1 MNNYTHL
8 TLTDRCTIERC
19 LSNGYSFKEVAGLI
33 GRHTSTVS
41 REIQNHR
48 TFIKSG
54 QHPCANFSFCRK
66 NSVCGNDSCTYY
78 CKSCKSVDCSTM
90 CTDFTLNICP
100 RLNKAPYTCINCSRQ
115 NKCRF
120 EHAYYHAQNAHAL
133 YLSELSES
141 RKGVHTDDEQLAKI
155 DRLVSPLIKKG
166 QSVNHIFVTHSD
178 ELMICKRTMYNYI
191 DNCLIEA
198 KNIDLPRKV
207 RYKPRKKKTR
217 IQSIINIVSDV
228 HTKILKHICLII
240 LSLVM

>member
-90 CTDFTLNICP
+90 CDIVNI
-100 RLNKAPYTCINCSRQ
+100 
-115 NKCRF
+115 
-120 EHAYYHAQNAHAL
+120 
-133 YLSELSES
+133 
-141 RKGVHTDDEQLAKI
+141 
-155 DRLVSPLIKKG
+155 PL
-166 QSVNHIFVTHSD
+166 HIFYPKCKPSEESALRNGTSD
-178 ELMICKRTMYNYI
+178 
-191 DNCLIEA
+191 
-198 KNIDLPRKV
+198 
-207 RYKPRKKKTR
+207 
-217 IQSIINIVSDV
+217 S
-228 HTKILKHICLII
+228 
-240 LSLVM
+240 